1 LPRSLSAIN
10 KIIIHCSAT
19 PNGRDHDALDVN
31 FWHGHDRVKRGLKP
45 FRRQESFRKDFNPDM
60 DHIGYHYVIR
70 LDGSVESGRALW
82 EVGAHAQ
89 GQNSGSVGI
98 CMIGTDQFTSAQFD
112 ALKCLVTTLTYSI
125 PSIKSVI
132 GHHQVAEHKTCPG
145 FSVPAWERNH
155 YTPEPENLLRDCN
168 EPNLNH
174 ANNHA
179 KN

>member
-1 LPRSLSAIN
+1 MLPRSLSAIN

-98 CMIGTDQFTSAQFD
+98 CMIGT
-112 ALKCLVTTLTYSI
+112 
-125 PSIKSVI
+125 
-132 GHHQVAEHKTCPG
+132 HQVAEHKTCPG